1 MRLST
6 STKAKVAA
14 AILTAAIPMAG
25 GPAAH
30 AQQVASEQ
38 ITATSVPTVE
48 TAGRIAAEICKKRN
62 LGLHTSDCIG
72 AERDRMMLEIAEQAR
87 RTSEQAHQTSA
98 HARAVS
104 AAIDA
109 RKPCIEKLKGASNDD
124 RVAAMDTAHVTQITR
139 DNVCDV
145 AAKLPVRKADASAP
159 APLPH

>member
-1 MRLST
+1 
-6 STKAKVAA
+6 
-14 AILTAAIPMAG
+14 
-25 GPAAH
+25 
-30 AQQVASEQ
+30 
-38 ITATSVPTVE
+38 
-48 TAGRIAAEICKKRN
+48 
-62 LGLHTSDCIG
+62 
-72 AERDRMMLEIAEQAR
+72 MMLEIAEQAR

-159 APLPH
+159 A